1 VQLFERST
9 FSVANI
15 FDVTLRP
22 QANMTGSVEVPEGN
36 GSGIV
41 WDTDGHIVTNYHG
54 EAGGAARVWLSL
66 CCQHVSHAD
75 TLRGRACVMNAA

>member
-1 VQLFERST
+1 MQLFERST

-54 EAGGAARVWLSL
+54 EAEGGSAFLAFFVLPARVT
-66 CCQHVSHAD
+66 C
-75 TLRGRACVMNAA
+75 